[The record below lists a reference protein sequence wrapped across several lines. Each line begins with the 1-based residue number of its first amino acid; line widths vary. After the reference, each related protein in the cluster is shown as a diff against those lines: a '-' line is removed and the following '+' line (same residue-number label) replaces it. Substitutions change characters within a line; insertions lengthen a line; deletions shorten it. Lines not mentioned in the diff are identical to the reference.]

1 MVAYCF
7 NGRGGAKG
15 DYTRSG
21 RITQAQEEA
30 ITMRLVWGVV
40 LLGSL
45 TNDKQQQGEWV
56 EFCSSITVHHC
67 AATLQDWV
75 QQTCGDDP
83 VKLQE
88 LQDLETIG
96 GRYTAIGFNTNGM
109 PVYRQQLASGL
120 GLILMHFDGK
130 DV

>member
-1 MVAYCF
+1 M
-7 NGRGGAKG
+7 GG
-15 DYTRSG
+15 
-21 RITQAQEEA
+21 
-30 ITMRLVWGVV
+30 V

-56 EFCSSITVHHC
+56 EFSSSFTVHHC
-67 AATLQDWV
+67 AKTLQDWV

-83 VKLQE
+83 AKLEE
-88 LQDLETIG
+88 LQDIESIG
-96 GRYTAIGFNTNGM
+96 GRYTAIGFNPNAM
-109 PVYRQQLASGL
+109 PVYRQQLPYGQ